1 MFKRKK
7 TVFVKG
13 KKAEHLNQME
23 SGEFSRWTE
32 MWAKG
37 KKKMTAVR
45 TLTWNLTSLSPSL
58 LGLNRTHEPEPEVH
72 VTAGARQ
79 GWGSLRTRRKMPNE
93 QTICFDMGA
102 KALLFIT
109 YAQIKS
115 LPKSPATGCCRS
127 NQNPELVISISCLP
141 LLSTP
146 AGSSHLWMTTGCVL
160 LEHQKTGPFWGCQ
173 GRSYEFDFNKLS
185 YFKSTNHSP

>member
-1 MFKRKK
+1 
-7 TVFVKG
+7 
-13 KKAEHLNQME
+13 
-23 SGEFSRWTE
+23 
-32 MWAKG
+32 
-37 KKKMTAVR
+37 MTAVC

-58 LGLNRTHEPEPEVH
+58 LGLNQTHEPEPVVH

-115 LPKSPATGCCRS
+115 LTKSPATGYCHS
-127 NQNPELVISISCLP
+127 KQNPVISISCLP

-146 AGSSHLWMTTGCVL
+146 AGSSHL
-160 LEHQKTGPFWGCQ
+160 
-173 GRSYEFDFNKLS
+173 
-185 YFKSTNHSP
+185 